1 MLNVTVLFNWHRRQ
15 QCSGS
20 SDEFEVEEI
29 NEVKDVKPLYTEEE
43 EENLPIF
50 KHEDKVP
57 DSDMSSDDEK
67 NFIND
72 EEESV
77 DSHSNFENEEDSDDN
92 SEDSNSYVN
101 PYMERNKDIE
111 REDILKVLAK
121 STEKDKSN
129 QKRSVKWYFI
139 G

>member
-1 MLNVTVLFNWHRRQ
+1 MF
-15 QCSGS
+15 
-20 SDEFEVEEI
+20 
-29 NEVKDVKPLYTEEE
+29 TEEE

-111 REDILKVLAK
+111 REDILKVLSK

-129 QKRSVKWYFI
+129 QKRSVEWYI
-139 G
+139 GSERENKFTVVKCLSETNQQRYILLIIGTKRRLVNIN